1 MTCLPHI
8 GSATHETWLAM
19 AELATTKLLAP
30 LAGER
35 PAAVYTGEPDATVLY
50 THGVFSR

>member
-1 MTCLPHI
+1 MAGRWASVAAAASSKVTCLPYI
-8 GSATHETWLAM
+8 GSAMHETRLAM

-35 PAAVYTGEPDATVLY
+35 
-50 THGVFSR
+50 